1 MASRRDELN
10 AYTFAKKRLLAAF
23 LQPTPSGTEEG
34 APRPLRAVVPGL
46 IIGVVILAGFGA
58 WGMFKPKAPDGWDE
72 VGAKVIIGSD
82 STTRYVVLETDDKK
96 QLHPVLN
103 LASGKLLVQ
112 PDKFEI
118 VKVDEKTLDNGDIP
132 HGATLGIPYAP
143 DRLPDAGEASEQKTW
158 AVCTQPGGEGETVQ
172 KAAFVL
178 SDEEKDKVEGRNRLH
193 GGDVMYVEAPDGKLY
208 LVDRGGT
215 AYEINRDPNL
225 LLTVVGGE
233 TRDEPQQVTSDWMKT
248 LKKGSEI
255 KFPSVPG
262 IGDPAGASDGLD
274 ANVNKVGMVLRA
286 ETGDGP
292 QHYVVLR
299 GQVRPVTDFMAKLL
313 LNSEEAIPLGQ
324 NGKPADVS
332 AAAIAPGNDTWGGG
346 LNWPDD
352 EAVTVNKAGGDRDT
366 LCNVLR
372 DFDAKAGT
380 ATLSSWA
387 GDDYPAALPNGA
399 TSAYVSPG
407 TGLLFR
413 QITGE
418 ATQSGGIFLV
428 TDTGLR
434 YAVQGNRDSGEDES
448 DIGSDGKKKDE
459 EQTREEGNRAQIAL
473 GFGDAKPV
481 PVPAVWSQFLPTG
494 PRLSTGAAL
503 QPQGS

>member
-46 IIGVVILAGFGA
+46 IIGVVIMAGFGA
-58 WGMFKPKAPDGWDE
+58 WGMFKPKAPEGWDE
-72 VGAKVIIGSD
+72 PGQKVIIGSD
-82 STTRYVVLETDDKK
+82 STTRYVVLEDDDGKK

-103 LASGKLLVQ
+103 LASGKLLLD

-143 DRLPDAGEASEQKTW
+143 DRLPDAGEASEEKRW
-158 AVCTQPGGEGETVQ
+158 AVCTQPGGQGETVQ

-178 SDEEKDKVEGRNRLH
+178 SDEEKDKVEGRNRLR
-193 GGDVMYVEAPDGKLY
+193 GGDVMYVEGPDDDLY
-208 LVDRGGT
+208 LVDRSGT
-215 AYEINRDPNL
+215 AYPIERDPNL

-233 TRDEPQQVTSDWMKT
+233 TRDEPQKVTSDWLST
-248 LKKGSEI
+248 LRKGQEI
-255 KFPSVPG
+255 EFPSVTG
-262 IGDPAGASDGLD
+262 IGDPAGAGDGLD

-286 ETGDGP
+286 QTGDGP

-313 LNSEEAIPLGQ
+313 LNSKEAIPLGQ
-324 NGKPADVS
+324 HGRPTDVS
-332 AAAIAPGNDTWGGG
+332 SAAISPGDEAYGGN
-346 LNWPDD
+346 LDWPDD
-352 EAVTVNKAGGDRDT
+352 EAVTVNKAGSGRDT

-372 DFDAKAGT
+372 GVDKNARP
-380 ATLSSWA
+380 TLSTWVS
-387 GDDYPAALPNGA
+387 DDYPAVLPNGA

-413 QITGE
+413 QVKGE
-418 ATQSGGIFLV
+418 STKSGGIFLV

-434 YAVQGNRDSGEDES
+434 YAVQGNSDSGKDKS
-448 DIGSDGKKKDE
+448 DIGSDKKQE
-459 EQTREEGNRAQIAL
+459 EQAQEEGNKAQIRL
-473 GFGDAKPV
+473 GYQDAKPV
-481 PVPAVWSQFLPTG
+481 LVPSEWSQFLPTG
-494 PRLSTGAAL
+494 PRLSTGAAQ